1 MTMIKWDPLREL
13 HIMQEQMNR
22 LFERSQQGG
31 AGEPFEEGG
40 WTPPVDVY
48 EDAAEVVVKMELPE
62 VDQEEIAVQIE
73 GNSLVISGERKLER
87 AEQRQNY
94 HRIER
99 GYGPFR
105 RTFALP
111 EGVDPEQTRASCERG
126 ILKVVLPK
134 LRNAEPRQITVKI
147 EGE

>member
-13 HIMQEQMNR
+13 RIMQEQMNR
-22 LFERSQQGG
+22 LFERSREEN
-31 AGEPFEEGG
+31 ANEPFEEGG
-40 WTPPVDVY
+40 WTPPVDIY

-62 VDQEEIAVQIE
+62 VEQEEIAVQIE

-87 AEQRQNY
+87 ADERQNY
-94 HRIER
+94 HRVER
-99 GYGPFR
+99 GYGSFR

-111 EGVDPEQTRASCERG
+111 EGVDPEQTRASCEGG

-134 LRNAEPRQITVKI
+134 LSNAEPRQITVKI
-147 EGE
+147 DG